1 MDFLGKAG
9 VFSSESLFRVSA
21 LLYITSLDFQVEF
34 IISASWFVTPV
45 HHDSFVDF
53 TELEKELGDFENS
66 ETE

>member
-1 MDFLGKAG
+1 M
-9 VFSSESLFRVSA
+9 SA
-21 LLYITSLDFQVEF
+21 LLHITSLDFQVEF